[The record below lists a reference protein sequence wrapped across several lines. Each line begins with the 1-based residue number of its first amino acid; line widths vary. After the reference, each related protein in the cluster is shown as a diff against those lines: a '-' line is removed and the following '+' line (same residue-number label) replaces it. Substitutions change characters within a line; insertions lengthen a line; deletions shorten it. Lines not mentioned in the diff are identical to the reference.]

1 MALRGVNSLFADMV
15 ITWVGLGE
23 RRGRQ
28 KEMSQGAAT
37 AEAEWKSLKEDRK
50 LVQDKQVC

>member
-15 ITWVGLGE
+15 ITWVGFGE